1 LKSAPHE
8 HLVDSDRLNISRA
21 SELLSV
27 TLGTPRSPICPNRV
41 SAMSHLR
48 FCRAT
53 LTRDKIAR
61 QNRRCDMVLRYIIM
75 ATNGFGHSTVRQ
87 VSKNI
92 SQLPVSRH
100 SCNAPLSTQRETSL
114 SGQRQRH
121 CRPPAEA
128 DRSRGG
134 PATVSTSPAH
144 RVADAD
150 PTAKF
155 LAELTTAHCNC
166 LLTCKGPAGILRAP
180 GRRISAGPAPPMH
193 L

>member
-1 LKSAPHE
+1 MKSAPHE

-92 SQLPVSRH
+92 SQLPVSRQLQCAVVN
-100 SCNAPLSTQRETSL
+100 SARNFAVGSASATLCAGLVDTVA
-114 SGQRQRH
+114 G
-121 CRPPAEA
+121 PPRL
-128 DRSRGG
+128 RS
-134 PATVSTSPAH
+134 A
-144 RVADAD
+144 
-150 PTAKF
+150 
-155 LAELTTAHCNC
+155 
-166 LLTCKGPAGILRAP
+166 
-180 GRRISAGPAPPMH
+180 SAGGRQCR
-193 L
+193 